1 MPVSLLGHEGLE
13 IQLFIPQNYVTKI
26 HLFLRHTAYPGR
38 SKSYHHM
45 AYNPTVRFSESV
57 HSDPVFRKS
66 LRPTHPEPGIV
77 TAQSYLGR
85 RAHTTRYVI
94 LNEHEPR
101 KKIMRSTMRMPRHY
115 RVVDEPAEIVELYPR
130 NVKCYIPRSQQP
142 HLSEEDEEDEA
153 NDGGKRGSLGHS
165 HRPRSLSDLHQRS
178 PARFYIGET
187 LDSRLAR
194 RVYGE
199 EEEEDYIEWEQE
211 GPRSR
216 SRTNVKVTETPH
228 RHGEPHVKP
237 KNKRKGEPSLTE
249 SDSASLESSSD
260 QQNSSTDQY
269 IQVIHNKEK
278 YLKPST
284 KMTKKKSK
292 TSAEVNMTGSKD
304 LVCSNV

>member
-1 MPVSLLGHEGLE
+1 
-13 IQLFIPQNYVTKI
+13 
-26 HLFLRHTAYPGR
+26 
-38 SKSYHHM
+38 M
-45 AYNPTVRFSESV
+45 AYNPSVRFSESV
-57 HSDPVFRKS
+57 HSDPVFRKG
-66 LRPTHPEPGIV
+66 LRPMHPEPGIV

-101 KKIMRSTMRMPRHY
+101 KKLMRSTMRLPRHY
-115 RVVDEPAEIVELYPR
+115 RVVDEPPEIVELYPR

-142 HLSEEDEEDEA
+142 HLSEEDEEDDTNE
-153 NDGGKRGSLGHS
+153 GGTRGSLGQS
-165 HRPRSLSDLHQRS
+165 HRPKSLSDLHQRS

-187 LDSRLAR
+187 LDSRVAR

-199 EEEEDYIEWEQE
+199 EDDYVEWEEQ
-211 GPRSR
+211 GPRNR
-216 SRTNVKVTETPH
+216 SRTSVKVTEAPH

-278 YLKPST
+278 YLKHST

-292 TSAEVNMTGSKD
+292 TSAELNKTGSKD